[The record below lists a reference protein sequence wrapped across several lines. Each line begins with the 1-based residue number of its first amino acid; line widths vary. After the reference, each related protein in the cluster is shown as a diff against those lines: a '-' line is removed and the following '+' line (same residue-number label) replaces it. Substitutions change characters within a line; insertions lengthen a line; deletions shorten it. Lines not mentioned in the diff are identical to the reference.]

1 MPTYHAIFL
10 KEIPED
16 EEYCMESMAEEIE
29 EQISDIDYFQELF
42 ESNDKDGEMC
52 FRFSFAFEI
61 GEDLRMPRG
70 SHPHSCQAD
79 CSYCYALEGYQEALE
94 REDEKITEEITEELV
109 KVEGFDRLEFI
120 ND

>member
-16 EEYCMESMAEEIE
+16 EDYCIGLAGEEIE
-29 EQISDIDYFQELF
+29 EQIAGIDYFQELF
-42 ESNDKDGEMC
+42 DSDDTDGEMC

-61 GEDLRMPRG
+61 GEDLRAPSG
-70 SHPHSCQAD
+70 SHPHYCQAD

-94 REDEKITEEITEELV
+94 REEEEITEEITKELV
-109 KVEGFDRLEFI
+109 KVGGFDRLEFI
-120 ND
+120 SE